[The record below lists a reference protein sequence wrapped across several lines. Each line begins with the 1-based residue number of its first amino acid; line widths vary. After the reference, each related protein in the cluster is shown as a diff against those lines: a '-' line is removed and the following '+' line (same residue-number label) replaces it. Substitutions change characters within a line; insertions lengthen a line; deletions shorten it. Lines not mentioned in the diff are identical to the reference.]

1 MDKIE
6 WSDIMN
12 TGNVE
17 VDQQHKQLLDIINK
31 IQESIHNETQI
42 YEIEPIVLILIEHMQ
57 FHFNTEEEIIKSL
70 DIDEQIKELHY
81 KEHRE
86 FEKHLNILKHDI
98 ENKEYRK
105 VYAVERFTELFKY
118 LIEWFVEHDLKS
130 DKPMFLNDK

>member
-17 VDQQHKQLLDIINK
+17 VDQQHKQLLNIINK

>member
-31 IQESIHNETQI
+31 IQESIHNETQM

>member
-70 DIDEQIKELHY
+70 DIDENIKELHY